1 MSWTGSIS
9 PLTIDA
15 DDQVP
20 YRHLLSCVMSF
31 VFVCYLCVIVLL
43 DCFFQ
48 VLLSVVSRYNLE
60 RIVFV
65 VSVAVVKTVVIIIGL
80 CLISIVY
87 KYKLSRPHLQ
97 HANHD

>member
-1 MSWTGSIS
+1 MSSPYFLSALPLDWKHNIS

-20 YRHLLSCVMSF
+20 YRHLLYPLLSF

-65 VSVAVVKTVVIIIGL
+65 VSVAVVKDCCNHNRYVSHFN
-80 CLISIVY
+80 SI
-87 KYKLSRPHLQ
+87 
-97 HANHD
+97 

>member
-1 MSWTGSIS
+1 
-9 PLTIDA
+9 
-15 DDQVP
+15 
-20 YRHLLSCVMSF
+20 MSF

-80 CLISIVY
+80 CLISIVW
-87 KYKLSRPHLQ
+87 PHMLIMT
-97 HANHD
+97 NHNNDVIT

>member
-1 MSWTGSIS
+1 
-9 PLTIDA
+9 
-15 DDQVP
+15 
-20 YRHLLSCVMSF
+20 MSF

-65 VSVAVVKTVVIIIGL
+65 VSVAVVKDCCNHNRYVSHFN
-80 CLISIVY
+80 SI
-87 KYKLSRPHLQ
+87 
-97 HANHD
+97 